1 MVSKCANP
9 DCSTPFR
16 NLRTGKLIRVEY
28 TAAATTVVRT
38 QLEFGEPLPIRRAEF
53 FWLCDDCS
61 SRGLAFQKDGSI
73 TAPARCAGAVSASL

>member
-16 NLRTGKLIRVEY
+16 NLRTGKLIRVECVP
-28 TAAATTVVRT
+28 ATTVVRT
-38 QLEFGEPLPIRRAEF
+38 QLEFGEPLPVRRAEF

-73 TAPARCAGAVSASL
+73 TVPALCAGAVSTSL

>member
-16 NLRTGKLIRVEY
+16 NLRSGRLIRVESRPV
-28 TAAATTVVRT
+28 APAVRT
-38 QLEFGEPLPIRRAEF
+38 QLEFGEARAIRHAEF

-61 SRGLAFQKDGSI
+61 SRGLAFQKDGSL
-73 TAPARCAGAVSASL
+73 TAPPLCADAVSASL

>member
-9 DCSTPFR
+9 NCSTPFR
-16 NLRTGKLIRVEY
+16 NLRTGKLIRVESRPV
-28 TAAATTVVRT
+28 TSAART

-61 SRGLAFQKDGSI
+61 SRGLAFQKDGSL
-73 TAPARCAGAVSASL
+73 TATALRADAVSASL

>member
-16 NLRTGKLIRVEY
+16 NLRSGRLIRVESRP
-28 TAAATTVVRT
+28 AAPAVRT
-38 QLEFGEPLPIRRAEF
+38 QLEFGEPLSIRRAEF

-61 SRGLAFQKDGSI
+61 SRGLAFQKDGSL
-73 TAPARCAGAVSASL
+73 TSPTLCADAVSASL